1 MSEPVL
7 VTALLALVAYLL
19 SFVLVLSPARAEVE
33 LGAPDEQGRTTA
45 TFKLAAP
52 PGTRSVHVAGD
63 WNGWSGA
70 DEAWALSDPDGDG
83 TFEGSFTLPAGSKAY
98 KFGAV

>member
-1 MSEPVL
+1 MNEPVL

-45 TFKLAAP
+45 TFELAAP
-52 PGTRSVHVAGD
+52 PGTRTAHVAGD
-63 WNGWSGA
+63 WN
-70 DEAWALSDPDGDG
+70 DG
-83 TFEGSFTLPAGSKAY
+83 TFEGSFTLPAGSKASE
-98 KFGAV
+98 FGAV